1 MFSVLRP
8 IISLLITCSQHHCHI
23 RGGFKGAHIV
33 NEIELLEMQKTIIRQ
48 DLVAAYHVCPV
59 ELVVV
64 IQISIAWNTHAWAN
78 MCPDTC
84 LRSAL

>member
-1 MFSVLRP
+1 MLRP
-8 IISLLITCSQHHCHI
+8 IMSLLITCSQHHCHI

-48 DLVAAYHVCPV
+48 DLVAAYHVRPV
-59 ELVVV
+59 LVV
-64 IQISIAWNTHAWAN
+64 SDTRAFAAN
-78 MCPDTC
+78 IYPDTC